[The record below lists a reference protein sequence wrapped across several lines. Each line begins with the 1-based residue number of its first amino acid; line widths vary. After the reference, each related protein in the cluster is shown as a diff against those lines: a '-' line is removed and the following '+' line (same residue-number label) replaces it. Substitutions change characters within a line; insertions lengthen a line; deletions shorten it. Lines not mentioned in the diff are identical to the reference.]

1 MAQRPRHIGEDRPV
15 AVLDRPQTMSAD
27 LGTVVPGSGWPPTH
41 IPPEHVSRVEGCDCS
56 GGNMLHVLECS
67 IWRLP
72 REQALANVAAADQ
85 RLRDYSQML
94 TQHYFGPRP

>member
-1 MAQRPRHIGEDRPV
+1 
-15 AVLDRPQTMSAD
+15 MSAD

-56 GGNMLHVLECS
+56 GGGEMHTLGCA

-72 REQALANVAAADQ
+72 RAAALANITAADR
-85 RLRDYSQML
+85 RLREYSQML